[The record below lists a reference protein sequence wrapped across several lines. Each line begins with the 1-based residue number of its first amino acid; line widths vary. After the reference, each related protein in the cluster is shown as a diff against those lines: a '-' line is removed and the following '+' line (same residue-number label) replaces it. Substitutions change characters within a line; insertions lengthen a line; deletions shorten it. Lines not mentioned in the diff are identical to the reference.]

1 MGFLYSIYGLR
12 MSSFVQE
19 HQVFLKAV
27 EKEIEGAKACSV
39 PTLLL
44 PEITQPA
51 LPNPTGPGRPNPKL
65 LANDPRKGK
74 SQWAYEEKKFL
85 VHHLWIEAVHNLQQ
99 KIYSKKNTPNTD
111 QRTSKFL
118 LLSFGKSNKTVC
130 DPDGTLMVVES
141 KPLRVHP
148 NWVFELLHI

>member
-99 KIYSKKNTPNTD
+99 KIYSKKNT
-111 QRTSKFL
+111 RTLIRGPAS
-118 LLSFGKSNKTVC
+118 SFFSHLGNPTRRYVI
-130 DPDGTLMVVES
+130 PMA
-141 KPLRVHP
+141 H
-148 NWVFELLHI
+148 